1 MDTIENNQLFK
12 IDQDLSIMI
21 PFVGRDK
28 DLIRSI
34 FEQFDIGIVESIEYI
49 ENKTNGIAL
58 VYMEKWNE
66 NIIVEHLQEKI
77 MDAER
82 EARLVYND
90 PDYWILLPNPYFS
103 DYYSR
108 YHFGYIQT
116 QINNI
121 DYHLSEFFKEQN
133 NILDELAELKEDMLR
148 MKEDNYKKEI
158 EIGNLYKEL
167 NLKKDLQNKLT
178 NNSCCGAI
186 SEGWVPSSPQKEN
199 TIISDN
205 SKRRKTERYNL
216 RPRRASCSNQE

>member
-1 MDTIENNQLFK
+1 MDTNENNQLFK
-12 IDQDLSIMI
+12 IDQSLSIMI

-28 DLIRSI
+28 DLIGNI
-34 FEQFDIGIVESIEYI
+34 FQQLNIGIVESIEYI

-58 VYMEKWNE
+58 VYMEKWNDSVV
-66 NIIVEHLQEKI
+66 VEHLQEKI
-77 MDAER
+77 IDTER

-108 YHFGYIQT
+108 YHFGYIET

-121 DYHLSEFFKEQN
+121 DDHLSNFFKEQN
-133 NILDELAELKEDMLR
+133 NILDELAELKECMLR
-148 MKEDNYKKEI
+148 VREDNYKKGI

-167 NLKKDLQNKLT
+167 NLKKELQNKFT
-178 NNSCCGAI
+178 NNSCCGAV
-186 SEGWVPSSPQKEN
+186 SEGWAPSSPQKEN

-205 SKRRKTERYNL
+205 SKRRKTGRYNF
-216 RPRRASCSNQE
+216 RPRPASFSNQE